1 MSAKGFGVKPS
12 SKTDKLIELVVCYCQ
27 KRSSE
32 ALDQIF
38 DNLPVGRTVQEY
50 QRLNQQILTG
60 TTNALTGDID
70 TLAWFC
76 GYIASEINR
85 SEDNHKPHHPITLL
99 SKLLIKHGMQPF
111 ADFSPYPGC
120 RLIIINTEKFAA
132 LPEQVQKLVQSAFDV
147 MESTDE
153 QAIQVNNALLE
164 ELVVMVKQ

>member
-1 MSAKGFGVKPS
+1 MSTKGFGQPQPT
-12 SKTDKLIELVVCYCQ
+12 KTDKLVQQVVKHCQ
-27 KRSSE
+27 KRSPE

-50 QRLNQQILTG
+50 QRLNQQILAG

-76 GYIASEINR
+76 AYIASEINR
-85 SEDNHKPHHPITLL
+85 SEDNNKPHHPIKLL
-99 SKLLIKHGMQPF
+99 SKLLIKHEMRPF
-111 ADFSPYPGC
+111 VDFSPYPGC

-132 LPEQVQKLVQSAFDV
+132 LPLQVQKLVEEAFDV
-147 MESTDE
+147 MESTGE

-164 ELVVMVKQ
+164 ELVVMVE